1 MLREP
6 GMWSTGDPAPYL
18 KSPNA
23 LQYATMHPGS
33 PKALKR
39 IHALIG
45 RRNRWITAACF
56 DIPAGLEIFEYLDDC
71 DRGELD

>member
-1 MLREP
+1 MEYGGSRPVPQESQRTP
-6 GMWSTGDPAPYL
+6 ECNDAPRQSQSTE
-18 KSPNA
+18 
-23 LQYATMHPGS
+23 
-33 PKALKR
+33 R

-71 DRGELD
+71 DCGELD